1 MATKHYKLSDEV
13 ISGDIISSNIIRRKE
28 KLYHNIKNFSSQKTN
43 DGINAENILR
53 LVLDGVNL
61 NHLSKNHPH
70 VDIAIINP
78 IEGFAQKNEIIS
90 VKSSIK
96 AKPTLSNLISD
107 TKSIKLE
114 SMFSYIVFA
123 NSNYELNYEKMFFS
137 PKKLLV
143 DSIRKLKQ
151 SKKKH
156 FKEVVNLVAYYI
168 MFKNQSDEQI
178 NFDKDLDSICNDSFD
193 LIHGKYNYYRMQVL
207 RRLVYLD
214 NPISLGG
221 VYLQRNEEELTC
233 VIKKTI
239 PIKLNKYWEKLVD
252 IWLDEDFFESEAVKY
267 LTLPLVKDLFGISQ
281 RDDFPIEVS
290 ISFGDYAPSGEDF
303 TRLSDREKIEIAK
316 KRAEKR
322 TNKLYVATKFKDA
335 NFGENEEEVN
345 KFFLKSIDMIED
357 NPKVIKKFSNFVS
370 TLENPPKLTN
380 WWSQNESVI
389 GFKPS
394 EADKIKFLKG
404 FEFYRVWSDLY
415 GYKVEGKRMILP
427 MERISIYKQ
436 DNSFFVEIVEMPKYQ
451 RTTQE
456 FDNLESVKDYLL
468 SYEWYDLKN

>member
-221 VYLQRNEEELTC
+221 VYLQRNEELTC

-303 TRLSDREKIEIAK
+303 TGLSDREKIEIAK

-345 KFFLKSIDMIED
+345 KFFLKSIDMMED

-389 GFKPS
+389 GMKVS

>member
-221 VYLQRNEEELTC
+221 VYLQRNEELTC

-303 TRLSDREKIEIAK
+303 TGLSDREKIEIAK

-389 GFKPS
+389 GMKVS

>member
-96 AKPTLSNLISD
+96 SKPTLSNLISD

-221 VYLQRNEEELTC
+221 VYLQRNEELTC

-290 ISFGDYAPSGEDF
+290 ISFGDYVPSGEDF
-303 TRLSDREKIEIAK
+303 TGLSDREKIEIAK

>member
-221 VYLQRNEEELTC
+221 VYLQRNEELTC

-303 TRLSDREKIEIAK
+303 TGLSDREKIEIAK

-345 KFFLKSIDMIED
+345 KFFLKSIDMMED

-380 WWSQNESVI
+380 WWSQNESII

>member
-96 AKPTLSNLISD
+96 SKPTLSNLISD

-221 VYLQRNEEELTC
+221 VYLQRNEELTC

-303 TRLSDREKIEIAK
+303 TGLSDREKIEIAK

-345 KFFLKSIDMIED
+345 KFFLKSIDMMED

>member
-221 VYLQRNEEELTC
+221 VYLQRNEELTC

-303 TRLSDREKIEIAK
+303 TGLSDREKIEIAK

-380 WWSQNESVI
+380 WWSQNESII

>member
-1 MATKHYKLSDEV
+1 MTTKHYKLSDEV

-221 VYLQRNEEELTC
+221 VYLQRNEELTC

-290 ISFGDYAPSGEDF
+290 ISFGDYVPSGEDF
-303 TRLSDREKIEIAK
+303 TGLSDREKIEIAK

-436 DNSFFVEIVEMPKYQ
+436 DNSFFVEVVEMPKYQ